1 MAAITFTAADVKRL
15 LNLPSTGAV
24 ELLIQQKVLDIH
36 GYTRLGRPLFTAEAI
51 HTAAAHIFKTSD
63 PLEQLRRKYAS
74 IPRAA
79 EAKSAADL
87 VQIICTDQ
95 KYREGGD
102 FRSVLSAVLDTDPL
116 LKELYAG

>member
-1 MAAITFTAADVKRL
+1 MAAITFTMADVKRL
-15 LNLPSTGAV
+15 LSLPSTDDV
-24 ELLIQQKVLDIH
+24 ERLIQLKVLEIH

-63 PLEQLRRKYAS
+63 PLEQLRRKYAPS

-87 VQIICTDQ
+87 LQIICTDK

-102 FRSVLSAVLDTDPL
+102 FRSVLTEVLDADPL
-116 LKELYAG
+116 L